1 MATKAKHP
9 LIHYL
14 TVLYKQGDR
23 GPLASL
29 RDHAFDPDNAEV
41 FEVVGDHLPQNAS
54 QTTTDAYLVVATL
67 FAQYIQ
73 PFVADRSR
81 PTGQLQ
87 SNRSIM
93 ASARLLRDSITV
105 GQDSLTKRITA
116 TINSH
121 RDDLPN
127 LLRHLIRRL
136 SSERIEVDFDV
147 LLSDLLQWNRDPR
160 PVRRRWSEDYW
171 QREPGS

>member
-1 MATKAKHP
+1 MATTTKHP

-23 GPLASL
+23 GALASL
-29 RDHAFDPDNAEV
+29 RNHSFDPDNAEV
-41 FEVVGDHLPQNAS
+41 FEVVGDYLPEDAS
-54 QTTTDAYLVVATL
+54 QTTTDVYLLVSTL

-81 PTGQLQ
+81 PMGQLR
-87 SNRSIM
+87 SNRSIT
-93 ASARLLRDSITV
+93 ASARLLYDSITV
-105 GQDSLTKRITA
+105 GQDSLKKRVTA

-147 LLSDLLQWNRDPR
+147 LLSDLLQWNIDPR
-160 PVRRRWSEDYW
+160 PVKRRWSEDFW
-171 QREPGS
+171 QRKPGS